1 MVDPLQRRFT
11 QSESRQRY
19 QESLGP
25 SSGSGAGGAFD
36 IAWFSRGQ
44 PEASDLIVQFVAVR
58 AFTLPL
64 GLSGSEGYVAT
75 APADGSKTFDV
86 QKNGSSVGSM
96 TFAQGSNTASFSM
109 ASDTSFAAGDRLEVV
124 APGTQ
129 DSALA
134 DVSATFKGTKP

>member
-1 MVDPLQRRFT
+1 MANGFRRRFT

-19 QESLGP
+19 NEGLSVAA
-25 SSGSGAGGAFD
+25 AGGPAFD
-36 IAWFSRGQ
+36 IAWFRPGL

-58 AFTLPL
+58 SFTLPS
-64 GLSGSEGYVAT
+64 GLTGSQGYADT
-75 APADGSKTFDV
+75 APADSDKTFDV

-96 TFAQGSNTASFSM
+96 TFTKGSNTATFSM
-109 ASDTSFAAGDRLEVV
+109 GSDTSFAAGDRIEVI